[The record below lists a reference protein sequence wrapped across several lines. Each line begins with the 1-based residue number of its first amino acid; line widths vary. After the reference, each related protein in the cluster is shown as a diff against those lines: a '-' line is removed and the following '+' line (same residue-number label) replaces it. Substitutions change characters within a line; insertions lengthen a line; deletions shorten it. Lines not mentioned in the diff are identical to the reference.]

1 MDLKILRK
9 SKIPIETLYKAI
21 CASKEGSKRYNK
33 GNVLYDYWFNNK
45 SKMVGWTFN
54 EFSNHIHNLDKIKVE
69 LDYNES
75 HRKYGDFSQWI

>member
-1 MDLKILRK
+1 
-9 SKIPIETLYKAI
+9 
-21 CASKEGSKRYNK
+21 
-33 GNVLYDYWFNNK
+33 
-45 SKMVGWTFN
+45 MVGWTFN